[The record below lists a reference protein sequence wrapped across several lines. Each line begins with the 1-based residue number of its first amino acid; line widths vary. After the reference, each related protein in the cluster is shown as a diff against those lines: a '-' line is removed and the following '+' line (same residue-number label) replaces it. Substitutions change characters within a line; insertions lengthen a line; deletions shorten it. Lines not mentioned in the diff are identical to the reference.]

1 MFRDVPQDQKKK
13 LKIEFEI
20 VLVYRSLAH
29 LTSLSRYSSSLVE
42 SLSSATIVGDSPA
55 AMSISE
61 RDINR
66 STFLKMSYSG

>member
-29 LTSLSRYSSSLVE
+29 LTSLSRYSSFLVE
-42 SLSSATIVGDSPA
+42 SFSSATIVGDSPA